1 MSLKLHTPKK
11 YVYIVLLMKE
21 WKKNKKKNS
30 LSIQPLC
37 CQKIDEKIDTTVVFV
52 HVNDAHT
59 AGSLA

>member
-1 MSLKLHTPKK
+1 MKK
-11 YVYIVLLMKE
+11 KQ
-21 WKKNKKKNS
+21 KKNS